1 LNSELANKDGQITN
15 LKTKIRE
22 LNEYIFQKEKEL
34 SDLRK
39 TLKFTK
45 LKEYESELALNVQ
58 ESKRLRHLLE

>member
-1 LNSELANKDGQITN
+1 MNSELANNDGQITN

-39 TLKFTK
+39 SLKFTK

>member
-15 LKTKIRE
+15 LKAKIRE

-34 SDLRK
+34 SDQRK

>member
-1 LNSELANKDGQITN
+1 MNSELAIKDGQITN
-15 LKTKIRE
+15 LKSKIRE

>member
-1 LNSELANKDGQITN
+1 LNSELVNKDGQITN

-22 LNEYIFQKEKEL
+22 LNEFIFQKEKEL

>member
-1 LNSELANKDGQITN
+1 MNSELANKDGQITN

>member
-1 LNSELANKDGQITN
+1 MNSELANKVGQITN

>member
-1 LNSELANKDGQITN
+1 MNSELANKDGQITN
-15 LKTKIRE
+15 LKSKIRE

-45 LKEYESELALNVQ
+45 LKEYESELALNV
-58 ESKRLRHLLE
+58 

>member
-1 LNSELANKDGQITN
+1 MNSELANKDGQITN

-22 LNEYIFQKEKEL
+22 LNEFIFQKEKEL

>member
-1 LNSELANKDGQITN
+1 
-15 LKTKIRE
+15 

>member
-1 LNSELANKDGQITN
+1 MNSELANKDGQITN

-58 ESKRLRHLLE
+58 ESKRLRYLLE

>member
-1 LNSELANKDGQITN
+1 MNSELANKDGQITN

-22 LNEYIFQKEKEL
+22 LNEYIFKKEKEL

-58 ESKRLRHLLE
+58 ESKRLRYLLE

>member
-1 LNSELANKDGQITN
+1 MNSELANKDGQITN
-15 LKTKIRE
+15 LKSKIRE

>member
-1 LNSELANKDGQITN
+1 MNSELANKDGQITN

-58 ESKRLRHLLE
+58 ESKRLRHLME

>member
-1 LNSELANKDGQITN
+1 LNSELAIKDGQITN
-15 LKTKIRE
+15 LKSKIRE

>member
-1 LNSELANKDGQITN
+1 MNKDGQITN

>member
-1 LNSELANKDGQITN
+1 MNSELANKDGQITN
-15 LKTKIRE
+15 LKSKIRE

-58 ESKRLRHLLE
+58 ESKRLLHLLE